1 MSLNTIFDIASS
13 GLVAETTRM
22 STSASNMS
30 NANVVAGN
38 PDDVYRPQYPLFQSM
53 QEQANLSVRN
63 AIAGSAAAGVQV
75 AGIYESE
82 LEPVLRYDPS
92 NPLANEAGYVY
103 VPNVNFV
110 EEMANMI
117 SASRAYQVNLEVIS
131 SAKQLMQRT
140 LQLGQ

>member
-1 MSLNTIFDIASS
+1 MSLNTVFDIASS

-22 STSASNMS
+22 STTASNMS

-38 PDDVYRPQYPLFQSM
+38 PDDVYRPQYPLFQSV

-63 AIAGSAAAGVQV
+63 AIAGKTAGVEV

-103 VPNVNFV
+103 VPNVNMV
-110 EEMANMI
+110 GEMANMI

>member
-1 MSLNTIFDIASS
+1 MSLNTVFDIASS

-22 STSASNMS
+22 STTASNMS

-38 PDDVYRPQYPLFQSM
+38 PDDVYRPQYPLFQSV

-63 AIAGSAAAGVQV
+63 AIAGKTAGVQV

-103 VPNVNFV
+103 VPNVNMV
-110 EEMANMI
+110 GEMANMI

>member
-1 MSLNTIFDIASS
+1 MSLNTVFDIASS

-22 STSASNMS
+22 ATSASNMS

-38 PDDVYRPQYPLFQSM
+38 PDDVYRPQYPLFQSV
-53 QEQANLSVRN
+53 QEQANLSARN
-63 AIAGSAAAGVQV
+63 ATPGVTPGVQV
-75 AGIYESE
+75 TGIYESD

-103 VPNVNFV
+103 VPNVNVV
-110 EEMANMI
+110 EQMANMI

>member
-22 STSASNMS
+22 STTASNMS

-38 PDDVYRPQYPLFQSM
+38 PDDVYRPQYPLFQSV
-53 QEQANLSVRN
+53 QEQANLSIRN
-63 AIAGSAAAGVQV
+63 AIAGKTAGVQV

-82 LEPVLRYDPS
+82 LEPVLRYDPG

-103 VPNVNFV
+103 VPNVNLV
-110 EEMANMI
+110 GEMANMI